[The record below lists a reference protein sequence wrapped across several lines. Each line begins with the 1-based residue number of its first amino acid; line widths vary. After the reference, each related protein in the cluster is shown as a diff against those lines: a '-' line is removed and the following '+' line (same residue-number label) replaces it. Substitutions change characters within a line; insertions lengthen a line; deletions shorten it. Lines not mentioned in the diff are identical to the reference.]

1 MTKEIPDVDT
11 SFRTNIRNQIIK
23 AIKRQHPNVEISF
36 DDSDEKYIKFITDQI
51 MMSQHPELTEE
62 QRKFMITYTLQHAV
76 NKLIEDSLVQAY
88 GGTDGNTNW
97 YKCNRPG

>member
-23 AIKRQHPNVEISF
+23 AIKKLQPDVEINL
-36 DDSDEKYIKFITDQI
+36 DASDERYIKFTTDKI
-51 MMSQHPELTEE
+51 LMSNYEGLNDE

-88 GGTDGNTNW
+88 GGTDGDTNW